1 MKVSVVDSFAD
12 LAPSFRRRACFPAI
26 PEFFL
31 SLDWFELLFEHG
43 LPPGHAPRIY
53 IASDDRGDPQGALYC
68 YHDAGCRSL
77 FSLTSF
83 YTMVYGPVIMS
94 AAADAGAIIRAL
106 IAHIASERPRWHT
119 VELRFLRPDTPT
131 FPELVDALG
140 EHRFAG
146 HRFFQYENWFAPVEG
161 ARFAEYFAARPS
173 QLRNT
178 IRRRAKKAEQ
188 QHRVDIRLLTQ
199 PSADLEDIISAY
211 MRVYES
217 SWKRPEPF
225 PEFMPALIRR
235 CAALG
240 ILRLGEVRL
249 DGIPAA
255 AQVWINS
262 CDRAVIY
269 KLAYDERYKD
279 LSVGSILSTRL
290 FERVLDGD
298 RVTELDYGVGSESYK
313 RDWMTK
319 VRPIE
324 GLRAFNLATTTGWV
338 QATIEAARRL
348 VRRKASVPA
357 AASAAGG
364 NDHQS

>member
-12 LAPSFRRRACFPAI
+12 LATSFRRRASFPAVS
-26 PEFFL
+26 EFFL

-43 LPPGHAPRIY
+43 LPRGHAPRIY
-53 IASDDRGDPQGALYC
+53 IASDERGDPHGALYC
-68 YHDAGCRSL
+68 CHVTGSRRL
-77 FSLTSF
+77 LSLTSF
-83 YTMVYGPVIMS
+83 YTMMYGPVIMS
-94 AAADAGAIIRAL
+94 AAADVGAIIRAL
-106 IAHIASERPRWHT
+106 VAHIASERPRWHT
-119 VELRFLRPDTPT
+119 VELRFLRPDTLA
-131 FPELVDALG
+131 FPKLVDALG
-140 EHRFAG
+140 EYRFAR
-146 HRFFQYENWFAPVEG
+146 HRYFQYENWFAPVEG
-161 ARFAEYFAARPS
+161 ARFAQYFATRPS

-188 QHRVDIRLLTQ
+188 QHRVDIRVLTQ
-199 PSADLEDIISAY
+199 TSADLEDAIAAFT
-211 MRVYES
+211 RVYES

-225 PEFMPALIRR
+225 PDFMPALIRR

-262 CDRAVIY
+262 RDRAVIY

-290 FERVLDGD
+290 FERALDGD

-324 GLRAFNLATTTGWV
+324 GLQAFNLATTTGRV
-338 QATIEAARRL
+338 HAMIEAARRVL
-348 VRRKASVPA
+348 RRKASLPA
-357 AASAAGG
+357 AAGAGDTNG
-364 NDHQS
+364 QQS